1 MPLFFISSRGNPLDE
16 SRVSNLLA
24 QMGRQ
29 MALDLKG
36 TLKSSRL
43 RKSIVSMQREQT
55 QSSVTGTQL
64 ANQMG
69 HSLTT
74 AQKYYN
80 IETEGKADARV
91 ALLIVQLTQGNSPPQ
106 VNMLVPETSDEE
118 EEQSK
123 QEAPHTITKKDQE
136 QSEQDEEEE
145 KEGGEEE
152 EDGGDESDETPQSQ
166 RLMDELNLVQRNEL
180 LRLFSKNLKSDSM
193 VMRYFIQVRMSKNK
207 ILKGVDTDV
216 ALDYLNSKKASDLS
230 GVQKASLW
238 VHSNFNEANS
248 YASSS
253 SGTSGRLFTGYQTLF
268 RK

>member
-1 MPLFFISSRGNPLDE
+1 M
-16 SRVSNLLA
+16 
-24 QMGRQ
+24 
-29 MALDLKG
+29 
-36 TLKSSRL
+36 
-43 RKSIVSMQREQT
+43 
-55 QSSVTGTQL
+55 
-64 ANQMG
+64 
-69 HSLTT
+69 
-74 AQKYYN
+74 
-80 IETEGKADARV
+80 
-91 ALLIVQLTQGNSPPQ
+91 LIVQLTQGNSPPQ

-123 QEAPHTITKKDQE
+123 QEAPHTITKKVQE

-152 EDGGDESDETPQSQ
+152 KEGREEEEDGGEEEKEGGNESDETPQSQ